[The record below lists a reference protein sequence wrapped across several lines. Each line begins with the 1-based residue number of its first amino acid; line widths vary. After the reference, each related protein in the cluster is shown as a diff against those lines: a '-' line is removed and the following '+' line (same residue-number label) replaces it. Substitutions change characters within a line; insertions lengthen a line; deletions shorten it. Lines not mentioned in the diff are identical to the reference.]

1 MALHIQMSEEAEK
14 EYKRAK
20 LRGML
25 SSFGAASALSLA
37 FGLTL
42 TFTVIH
48 FAQDPPAEFLAYVPP
63 AEDAPPRNQPT
74 TPQLSTKTATPSN
87 TVAPSVIVTTGAA
100 PVAMAQID
108 IPMEDSQDDGLSLD
122 IGIGMDAGL
131 GELGEEGGGMGSS
144 QASGSALEGVFF
156 DLKQTK
162 NGAPTKVV
170 NAKGEIQMDELYAA
184 VAPFYKT
191 WNVQTLNRYYKSPA
205 KVFASNFFVPVAKS
219 TLAPDA
225 FQCSKKVKQG
235 AWIAVYRGSVKS
247 PVTSRIRFVGNAD
260 NCIGVR
266 FDGKMVLEAGYRAPS
281 MYSKE
286 AKSVYISGPDL
297 SKHKERIKSGK
308 DRVHKGYEFIN
319 YPGIELWNAEIG
331 GLTAGSPV
339 NVKEG
344 KIYNIEIAV
353 MDDSYYFGFVLFWE
367 DMQNNP
373 VLKDGKLSH
382 SKKFYLFRT
391 NFSMPDKE
399 GLANMIGQHQPNK
412 ADLESLT
419 GKKRTDDQVEWPEF
433 DPDSP
438 IWVAVP

>member
-42 TFTVIH
+42 TFTVIY

-131 GELGEEGGGMGSS
+131 GELGEGGAGMGSS
-144 QASGSALEGVFF
+144 QSSGSALEGTFY

-162 NGAPTKVV
+162 SKAPSK
-170 NAKGEIQMDELYAA
+170 
-184 VAPFYKT
+184 VAPNGSVDKNEMYSIVSTFLKT
-191 WNVQTLNRYYKSPA
+191 WDTKLLSRFYSPKS
-205 KVFASNFFVPVAKS
+205 KLYASNFLVPVAKN
-219 TLAPDA
+219 TLAPEA
-225 FQCSKKVKQG
+225 FGCAKEVKPG
-235 AWIAVYRGSVKS
+235 GWMVVYRGKVKS
-247 PVTSRIRFVGNAD
+247 PVEATIRFVG
-260 NCIGVR
+260 IGDDFIAVR
-266 FDGKMVLEAGYRAPS
+266 FNGKMALETGYAWPTLFSKRANSAEWWPDGKQRPAFRAN
-281 MYSKE
+281 
-286 AKSVYISGPDL
+286 
-297 SKHKERIKSGK
+297 IKAGK
-308 DRVHKGYEFIN
+308 DPRHKGYDFI
-319 YPGIELWNAEIG
+319 PSPTDIPTWSKDSEIG
-331 GLTAGSPV
+331 GFTAGSEIK
-339 NVKEG
+339 VKEG
-344 KIYNIEIAV
+344 ATYPIDIAIAE
-353 MDDSYYFGFVLFWE
+353 SGGSFGFILMWE
-367 DMQNNP
+367 NLSDNP
-373 VLKDGKLSH
+373 VVKNSKLSAG
-382 SKKFYLFRT
+382 KRFYLFRT
-391 NFSMPDKE
+391 NFSAPTKE
-399 GLANMIGQHQPNK
+399 EVKTLIGKHMSTNN
-412 ADLESLT
+412 L
-419 GKKRTDDQVEWPEF
+419 EWPAF
-433 DPDSP
+433 DSDSP

>member
-42 TFTVIH
+42 TFTVIY

-144 QASGSALEGVFF
+144 QSSGSALEGVFY
-156 DLKQTK
+156 DLSRTK
-162 NGAPTKVV
+162 SGSPNKVGQDA
-170 NAKGEIQMDELYAA
+170 NAFYAELAA
-184 VAPFYKT
+184 FYKT
-191 WNVQTLNRYYKSPA
+191 WNPSVLSRFYKTST
-205 KVFASNFFVPVAKS
+205 KLYASNFYLPAARS
-219 TLAPDA
+219 ELAPEA
-225 FQCSKKVKQG
+225 FQYKMKANTG
-235 AWIAVYRGSVKS
+235 WFAIYRGKVKS
-247 PVTSRIRFVGNAD
+247 PLTSKIRFIGTGD
-260 NCIGVR
+260 NGIAVR
-266 FDGKMVLEAGYRAPS
+266 FGGKVVLEAGYRI
-281 MYSKE
+281 YSLWEKKNPN
-286 AKSVYISGPDL
+286 AIGTSGAL
-297 SKHKERIKSGK
+297 RAEYRKKVLNGEIRA
-308 DRVHKGYEFIN
+308 HKGYEFIK
-319 YPGIELWNAEIG
+319 YPGFEIWNDDKTELG
-331 GLTAGSPV
+331 GLVAGHPIS
-339 NVKEG
+339 VKEG
-344 KIYNIEIAV
+344 TVYPIEIAINDNQGN
-353 MDDSYYFGFVLFWE
+353 MGYVLMWE
-367 DMQNNP
+367 DMLNNP
-373 VLKDGKLSH
+373 VIKNSKLVNGK
-382 SKKFYLFRT
+382 KAYLFRT
-391 NFSMPDKE
+391 NFSMPEKQE
-399 GLANMIGQHQPNK
+399 LLKMIGKHAPIIRGSGEMNW
-412 ADLESLT
+412 
-419 GKKRTDDQVEWPEF
+419 GEF